1 MDKPS
6 GNERAPQT
14 AARREKSLK
23 PAENARLR
31 DFYVYGK
38 EKVIPDGGM
47 QDFSKKD
54 YQNNLY
60 LSNIAYYINLFG

>member
-1 MDKPS
+1 MQRYMVFFVVAIPKIW
-6 GNERAPQT
+6 
-14 AARREKSLK
+14 
-23 PAENARLR
+23 
-31 DFYVYGK
+31 DFAHT

>member
-1 MDKPS
+1 MQRY
-6 GNERAPQT
+6 G
-14 AARREKSLK
+14 
-23 PAENARLR
+23 
-31 DFYVYGK
+31 DFFEVAIPK
-38 EKVIPDGGM
+38 IWDFACIEKVIPDGGM